1 MNSLIQFPLYAD
13 QFYDSFLSRE
23 SKLDGVNIEEYSPP
37 VQASPNSEVVQ
48 TWRSRSLAEG
58 ERGRMELQRSAIS
71 HRRFTSENNGMHFS
85 SPGRGSPCS
94 SLNQEGNSDRDNQ
107 TRRTP
112 SVGSRFST
120 CSSSEI
126 IDDSILSHLSSTH
139 IHGEYRSAS
148 VTSSAIVSISPK
160 FNRTVLY
167 KQHWQLYMPN
177 KLNTVYIALP

>member
-112 SVGSRFST
+112 SVGSRFSSG
-120 CSSSEI
+120 SSGEI
-126 IDDSILSHLSSTH
+126 IDNSAADHVSSSQNYHSSSVASRVSILLKHKT
-139 IHGEYRSAS
+139 
-148 VTSSAIVSISPK
+148 V
-160 FNRTVLY
+160 VLY
-167 KQHWQLYMPN
+167 KQHWQLT
-177 KLNTVYIALP
+177 LHAQ